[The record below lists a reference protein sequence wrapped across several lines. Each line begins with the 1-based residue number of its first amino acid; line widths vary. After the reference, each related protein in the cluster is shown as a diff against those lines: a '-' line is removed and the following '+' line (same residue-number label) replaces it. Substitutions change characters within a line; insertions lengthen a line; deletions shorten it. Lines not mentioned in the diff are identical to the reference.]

1 MKDAEDGQTVALPT
15 PPEDVYAVCPIMHQ
29 NPQHLQIEFVGDQQT
44 PMLAVSP
51 DETTM
56 KVLACLE
63 QSGRVAAASILPA
76 MVSNKDP
83 GIQSAVEAAAP
94 PQLYPM
100 FKEHDLT
107 GMP

>member
-1 MKDAEDGQTVALPT
+1 MASVKPLMEDAEAGQTVAQPT

-56 KVLACLE
+56 KVQTCLE
-63 QSGRVAAASILPA
+63 KKWTCCRSEYITSDG
-76 MVSNKDP
+76 
-83 GIQSAVEAAAP
+83 
-94 PQLYPM
+94 
-100 FKEHDLT
+100 F
-107 GMP
+107 